1 MHWDV
6 LGYGLVSVDD
16 LLYVPHYPPPNVKVQ
31 VLRRER
37 QGGGLT
43 GTALVA
49 AARLGVRCAFAGVLG
64 DDELS
69 RHAISEL
76 EREGVDCTL
85 LMRRADARPCHSTI
99 VVDQS
104 TGSRNIFYTRDGVM
118 ARPIAQI
125 TPELVA
131 QCRVLFVDSLDLDA
145 ALQGTLIAD
154 ALGVPV
160 VADLDFG
167 EYDRADALL
176 SHVSHLILPEDFA
189 LRLTGVRTAPE
200 AVAALARTQRPCT
213 AVTAGERGAW
223 YAVAGGPVQHQPA
236 FAVPTVDTTGCGDV
250 FHGAYAACVARELSV
265 PESIRFASAT
275 AAIKA
280 MYPGGRAG
288 IPNWA
293 GVEQFLAANAA
304 ETQKGRTS

>member
-1 MHWDV
+1 MQWDV
-6 LGYGLVSVDD
+6 LGYGLVSVDE
-16 LLYVPHYPPPNVKVQ
+16 LLYVAHYPPPNVKAQ

-49 AARLGVRCAFAGVLG
+49 AARLGARCAFAGVLG

-69 RHAISEL
+69 RHAIGEL
-76 EREGVDCTL
+76 AREGVDGTL
-85 LMRRADARPCHSTI
+85 LIRRADARPCHSTI
-99 VVDQS
+99 IVDQS

-118 ARPIAQI
+118 ARPIAEI

-145 ALQGTLIAD
+145 ALQGALVAD

-167 EYDRADALL
+167 EYARADALL

-189 LRLTGVRTAPE
+189 LRLTGAETAPE
-200 AVAALARTQRPCT
+200 AVAALARTARPCT

-223 YAVAGGPVQHQPA
+223 YAVAGGPVRHQPA

-250 FHGAYAACVARELSV
+250 FHGAYAACMARGLSV

-288 IPNWA
+288 IPDWA
-293 GVEQFLAANAA
+293 GVEGFLAANTV

>member
-1 MHWDV
+1 MRWDV
-6 LGYGLVSVDD
+6 LGYGLVSVDE
-16 LLYVPHYPPPNVKVQ
+16 LLYVAHYPPPNTKAQ

-49 AARLGVRCAFAGVLG
+49 AARVGARCAFAGVLG
-64 DDELS
+64 DDDLS
-69 RHAISEL
+69 QHAIREL
-76 EREGVDCTL
+76 EREGVDCSL
-85 LMRRADARPCHSTI
+85 LIRRADARPCHSTI

-104 TGSRNIFYTRDGVM
+104 TGSRNIFFTRDGVM
-118 ARPIAQI
+118 ARPVAEI

-131 QCRVLFVDSLDLDA
+131 RCRVLFVDSLDLDA
-145 ALQGTLIAD
+145 ALQGALVAD

-160 VADLDFG
+160 VADLDFVK
-167 EYDRADALL
+167 YTAADALL

-189 LRLTGVRTAPE
+189 LRLTGAGTAPE
-200 AVAALARTQRPCT
+200 AVAALARTTRPCT
-213 AVTAGERGAW
+213 TVTAGERGAW

-250 FHGAYAACVARELSV
+250 FHGAYAACVARGLTV
-265 PESIRFASAT
+265 PESIRFASAA

-288 IPNWA
+288 IPDRA
-293 GVEQFLAANAA
+293 AVERFLAARA
-304 ETQKGRTS
+304 T